1 MRNLASA
8 MIVLSLTAAPGSA
21 EENAQIFDFGGDSF
35 RTGATVVLDTAGT
48 DDLFMAGETVRGEAD
63 ISGSAHLAG
72 RRVTMTGAV
81 GGDAYMAGM
90 DVVLD
95 GPVAGDA
102 TLAGYD
108 VRVGDVGGDL
118 RISGAKLAVG
128 GPVAGY
134 ALIGGDEVRIGA
146 VITGDVS
153 LTARNVEFA
162 DGARIDGKL
171 TLYEE
176 KPGAMEI
183 PASVASEDR
192 IERRDISE
200 WEAATRS
207 VTGWSWMRAVG
218 RFLTGVVMVAALA
231 ALIAAVMP
239 GTLAE
244 MRRGILER
252 PLRNLWIGFLAQSA
266 VIGSAVIF
274 AMTLIGALLVPAVV
288 FVALA
293 GGFAGYILAV
303 YAFGVALVQAVG
315 RPEPQNVGERAL
327 CGGIGALATGIIA
340 LVPLLGW
347 LFVLALTLTGLG
359 AVVQRLFR
367 PRFLAPA

>member
-1 MRNLASA
+1 MRNFIRA
-8 MIVLSLTAAPGSA
+8 MTVLVLTAAPGSA
-21 EENAQIFDFGGDSF
+21 EEKAQTFDFGGDSF
-35 RTGATVVLDTAGT
+35 RAGATVVLDAAGT

-81 GGDAYMAGM
+81 GGDAYLAGM
-90 DVVLD
+90 DVVLE

-108 VRVGDVGGDL
+108 VRVGAVGGDL
-118 RISGAKLAVG
+118 RLSGAKLAVG

-134 ALIGGDEVRIGA
+134 ALIAGDDVRIGA
-146 VITGDVS
+146 AIKGDVN
-153 LTARNVEFA
+153 LTARTVEFA

-171 TLYEE
+171 TLFEE
-176 KPGAMEI
+176 APGTLTI
-183 PASVASEDR
+183 PTSVASEDR
-192 IERRDISE
+192 IERRDLAE
-200 WEAATRS
+200 WEAAARPL
-207 VTGWSWMRAVG
+207 TGWSWTRAVG
-218 RFLTGVVMVAALA
+218 RFLTGVIIVAALA
-231 ALIAAVMP
+231 ALVAAVMP
-239 GTLAE
+239 RTLAA
-244 MRRGILER
+244 MRRSILER

-266 VIGSAVIF
+266 VIGSAVLF

-288 FVALA
+288 LVALA
-293 GGFAGYILAV
+293 GGFVGYILAV

-315 RPEPQNVGERAL
+315 RPEPQSVGERAI
-327 CGGIGALATGIIA
+327 CGGVGALAAGIIA
-340 LVPLLGW
+340 LVPILGW

>member
-1 MRNLASA
+1 MRNLISA
-8 MIVLSLTAAPGSA
+8 MTVLALTAAPASA
-21 EENAQIFDFGGDSF
+21 EDKTQIFDFGGDSF

-63 ISGSAHLAG
+63 ITGSAHLAG

-81 GGDAYMAGM
+81 GGDAYMAGV

-95 GPVAGDA
+95 GPVTGDA

-108 VRVGDVGGDL
+108 VRVGEVGGDL
-118 RISGAKLAVG
+118 RLSGAKLAVR

-134 ALIGGDEVRIGA
+134 ALIGGDDVRIGA
-146 VITGDVS
+146 VIAGDVNLS
-153 LTARNVEFA
+153 ARTVEFA

-176 KPGAMEI
+176 KPGRLDI
-183 PASVASEDR
+183 PAGVAPADR
-192 IERRDISE
+192 IERRDIAE
-200 WEAATRS
+200 WESAARPL
-207 VTGWSWMRAVG
+207 TGWSWTRAVG
-218 RFLTGVVMVAALA
+218 KFLAGVVMVAALA

-239 GTLAE
+239 RTLAE
-244 MRRGILER
+244 MRRSILER

-288 FVALA
+288 LVALA

-303 YAFGVALVQAVG
+303 YAFGVGLVQAVG
-315 RPEPQNVGERAL
+315 RPEPQSVGERAL
-327 CGGIGALATGIIA
+327 CGGVGALAAGIIA
-340 LVPLLGW
+340 LIPLFGW
-347 LFVLALTLTGLG
+347 LFVLALMLTGLG
-359 AVVQRLFR
+359 AVAQRLFR
-367 PRFLAPA
+367 PQFLAPA